1 MAQSPPE
8 GYQQVIPYL
17 TYDDAPAAVDFI
29 CKAFGFTERM
39 RMPGPEGLLM
49 HAELVFS
56 DSVLMLSS
64 VMPDMGIASPKN
76 LPAVHGNV
84 TVYMA
89 DVDAHYAQAKAAG
102 AAILEEPTDMFWGDR
117 LYRAADP
124 EGHNWTF
131 MQHVRDVSEEE
142 MAAALAQMGGQ

>member
-17 TYDDAPAAVDFI
+17 TYDDAPAALDFI
-29 CKAFGFTERM
+29 CSAFGFTERM

-49 HAELVFS
+49 HAELVFG

-64 VMPDMGIASPKN
+64 VMPDMGIASPEN

-89 DVDAHYAQAKAAG
+89 DVDAHYAQAEAAG

>member
-17 TYDDAPAAVDFI
+17 TYDDAPAAADFI
-29 CKAFGFTERM
+29 CRAFGFTERM

-49 HAELVFS
+49 HAELVFG

-64 VMPDMGIASPKN
+64 AMPDMGIASPKN

-89 DVDAHYAQAKAAG
+89 DVDAHYQQAKSAG
-102 AAILEEPTDMFWGDR
+102 ATILEEPTDMFWGDR

-131 MQHVRDVSEEE
+131 MQHVRDVPEEE

>member
-1 MAQSPPE
+1 
-8 GYQQVIPYL
+8 
-17 TYDDAPAAVDFI
+17 
-29 CKAFGFTERM
+29 
-39 RMPGPEGLLM
+39 MPGPEGLLM
-49 HAELVFS
+49 HAELVFG

-64 VMPDMGIASPKN
+64 VMPDMGIASPEN